1 MFLFSF
7 KLLMVQACLFFLY
20 QWQWRAEF
28 VMVGLGRIL
37 DFAARFGLFMNV
49 IADSYCWAQQYGMS
63 LLIHTVEHNSM
74 AALTIAF

>member
-1 MFLFSF
+1 
-7 KLLMVQACLFFLY
+7 
-20 QWQWRAEF
+20 
-28 VMVGLGRIL
+28 MVGLGRIL